1 MTALLTAD
9 SIGKSFGERKI
20 LSSAFLWAKPSVI
33 TALLGRNGAGKSTLL
48 KIAAGWIAPDY
59 GTIRFR
65 EVTYTRPSLH
75 ELAAQGL
82 FLLPVDH
89 SLFSPSFT
97 LRQHLQAVSATFSGS
112 ELHEVTERLGITA
125 LLEQFPYSFS
135 GGERRRA
142 ELAVA
147 LLRAPVCL
155 LADEPFRGIAPKD
168 AEVVMA
174 AFRHLAEQGCGI
186 VLTGHELTFVLPVAD
201 EVIWV
206 HSGTTTLLGSSTE
219 AEENWHFRR
228 EFLGTGRRDVRSD
241 VP

>member
-1 MTALLTAD
+1 VTGLLTAD

-20 LSSAFLWAKPSVI
+20 LSSAFLWAKPGSI
-33 TALLGRNGAGKSTLL
+33 TGLLGRNGAGKSTLL
-48 KIAAGWIAPDY
+48 KIAAGWMAPDY
-59 GTIRFR
+59 GTVRFR
-65 EVTYTRPSLH
+65 EVIYTRPRLY

-97 LRQHLQAVSATFSGS
+97 LRQHLQAVSATFGGS
-112 ELHEVTERLGITA
+112 EPREITERLGIAA
-125 LLEQFPYSFS
+125 LLDHFPYTFS

-174 AFRHLAEQGCGI
+174 AFRHLAGQGCGI
-186 VLTGHELTFVLPVAD
+186 VLTGHELTFVLHVAD

-206 HSGTTTLLGSSTE
+206 NSGTTTLLGSGAE
-219 AEENWHFRR
+219 AEADWRFRR
-228 EFLGTGRRDVRSD
+228 EFLGPLGAGVRG
-241 VP
+241 

>member
-1 MTALLTAD
+1 MTALLTVD
-9 SIGKSFGERKI
+9 SVGKSYGERKI
-20 LSSAFLWAKPSVI
+20 LSSAFLRAKPGSV

-59 GTIRFR
+59 GTVRFR
-65 EVTYTRPSLH
+65 EVTYMRPRLH

-97 LRQHLQAVSATFSGS
+97 LRQHLQAVSATFGGS
-112 ELHEVTERLGITA
+112 QLNEIAERLGIAT
-125 LLEQFPYSFS
+125 LLDQFPYSFS

-168 AEVVMA
+168 AEVLMA

-206 HSGTTTLLGSSTE
+206 NSGTTTLLGSSAD
-219 AEENWHFRR
+219 AEGNWRFRR
-228 EFLGTGRRDVRSD
+228 EFLGTVQGDVRSD
-241 VP
+241 VL

>member
-1 MTALLTAD
+1 MTGLLTAD
-9 SIGKSFGERKI
+9 SIGKSYGERKI
-20 LSSAFLWAKPSVI
+20 LSSAFLWAQPGSI

-59 GTIRFR
+59 GTVRFR
-65 EVTYTRPSLH
+65 GVTYTRPRLH

-97 LRQHLQAVSATFSGS
+97 LRQHLQAVNATFGGS
-112 ELHEVTERLGITA
+112 EPHEVTERLGIAA
-125 LLEQFPYSFS
+125 LLDQFPYTFS

-147 LLRAPVCL
+147 LQRAPMCL
-155 LADEPFRGIAPKD
+155 LVDEPFRGIAPKD
-168 AEVVMA
+168 AEAVMA
-174 AFRHLAEQGCGI
+174 AFRHLAGQGCGI
-186 VLTGHELTFVLPVAD
+186 VLTGHELTFVLHVAD

-206 HSGTTTLLGSSTE
+206 HSGTTRLLGSSAE
-219 AEENWHFRR
+219 AAENWHFRR
-228 EFLGTGRRDVRSD
+228 EFLGPLGAGVRR
-241 VP
+241 